1 MFGLYTKRQYDYVER
16 DREKAESRAEFLR
29 ANLEELYKN
38 QSTAFSFLIT
48 SLEKAQKELEQLKS
62 MYERSEQ
69 VRKELVKQKMALQS
83 KIQSLEESNKG
94 LREQLREGCGDL
106 C

>member
-48 SLEKAQKELEQLKS
+48 SLEKTQKELEQLKS

-69 VRKELVKQKMALQS
+69 VRKELAQQKIIMQRKLLD
-83 KIQSLEESNKG
+83 LEESNKA
-94 LREQLREGCGDL
+94 LRAPREVGDN
-106 C
+106 

>member
-48 SLEKAQKELEQLKS
+48 SLEKTQKELEQLKG

-69 VRKELVKQKMALQS
+69 VRKELAQQKIILQR
-83 KIQSLEESNKG
+83 KLLDLEESNKALRA
-94 LREQLREGCGDL
+94 LREVGDN
-106 C
+106 

>member
-48 SLEKAQKELEQLKS
+48 SLEKTQKELEQLKS

-69 VRKELVKQKMALQS
+69 VRKELAQQKIVLQR
-83 KIQSLEESNKG
+83 KLLDLEESNKALRA
-94 LREQLREGCGDL
+94 LREVGDN
-106 C
+106 